1 MTTPVLALNAIT
13 KQFGQGHT
21 AVTALK
27 NADFSVNAGEF
38 VAIIGPSGSGK
49 STFLTIAA
57 GLQTPTS
64 GQVILNGQPLS
75 AQSEKQRLAYRFN
88 EIGFILQSSNL
99 IPFLTVTE
107 QFKLVDKLAKRTFQ
121 KARTN
126 QLLGELALR
135 EVASAYPSELS
146 GGERQRVA
154 IARAL
159 YNDPSVIL
167 ADEPT
172 ASLDT
177 PRSIDV
183 VQRLASEAHQHNKA
197 IVMVTHDQRLI
208 NHCDVV
214 YRIED
219 GVMTKQTEHRAAPVQ
234 P

>member
-1 MTTPVLALNAIT
+1 MTQPVLALKNIN
-13 KQFGQGHT
+13 KQFGHGHT
-21 AVTALK
+21 AVNALTDA
-27 NADFSVNAGEF
+27 NFEVSAGQF

-64 GQVILNGQPLS
+64 GQVVLNGQPLTN
-75 AQSEKQRLAYRFN
+75 QTEKQRLAYRFN

-99 IPFLTVTE
+99 IPFLTVRE
-107 QFKLVDKLAKRTFQ
+107 QFKLVDKMAKRKF
-121 KARTN
+121 N
-126 QLLGELALR
+126 QSGTDELLAELALT
-135 EVASAYPSELS
+135 EVRNAYPSDLS

-183 VQRLASEAHQHNKA
+183 VKRLATEAHQHNKA

-208 NHCDVV
+208 DDCDVV
-214 YRIED
+214 YQIED
-219 GVMTKQTEHRAAPVQ
+219 GKMSRRN
-234 P
+234 

>member
-1 MTTPVLALNAIT
+1 MSQPVLALQNIN
-13 KQFGQGHT
+13 KQFGHGHT
-21 AVTALK
+21 AVNALTDA
-27 NADFSVNAGEF
+27 NFEVSAGQF

-75 AQSEKQRLAYRFN
+75 NQTEKQRLAYRFN

-99 IPFLTVTE
+99 IPFLTVRE
-107 QFKLVDKLAKRTFQ
+107 QFKLVDKMARRKFDQAGTDGLLA
-121 KARTN
+121 
-126 QLLGELALR
+126 ELALI
-135 EVASAYPSELS
+135 EVRDAYPSDLS

-183 VQRLASEAHQHNKA
+183 VKRLANEAHQHQKA

-208 NHCDVV
+208 DDCDVV
-214 YRIED
+214 YQIED
-219 GVMTKQTEHRAAPVQ
+219 GKMSRRDS
-234 P
+234 

>member
-1 MTTPVLALNAIT
+1 MSQPVLALQNIN
-13 KQFGQGHT
+13 KQFGHGHT
-21 AVTALK
+21 AVNALIDA
-27 NADFSVNAGEF
+27 NFEDSAGQF

-75 AQSEKQRLAYRFN
+75 NQTEKQRLAYRFN

-99 IPFLTVTE
+99 IPFLTVRE
-107 QFKLVDKLAKRTFQ
+107 QFKLVDKMARRKFDQAGTDELLA
-121 KARTN
+121 
-126 QLLGELALR
+126 ELALT
-135 EVASAYPSELS
+135 EVRDAYPSDLS

-183 VQRLASEAHQHNKA
+183 VKRLANEAHQHQKA

-208 NHCDVV
+208 DDCDVV
-214 YRIED
+214 YQIED
-219 GVMTKQTEHRAAPVQ
+219 GKMSRRDS
-234 P
+234 

>member
-1 MTTPVLALNAIT
+1 MSQPVLALQNIN
-13 KQFGQGHT
+13 KQFGHGHT
-21 AVTALK
+21 AVNALTDA
-27 NADFSVNAGEF
+27 NFEVSAGQF

-75 AQSEKQRLAYRFN
+75 NQTEKQRLAYRFN

-99 IPFLTVTE
+99 IPFLTVRE
-107 QFKLVDKLAKRTFQ
+107 QFKLVDKMARRKFDQAGTDGLLA
-121 KARTN
+121 
-126 QLLGELALR
+126 ELTLT
-135 EVASAYPSELS
+135 EVRDAYPSDLS

-183 VQRLASEAHQHNKA
+183 VKRLANEAHQHQKA

-208 NHCDVV
+208 DDCDVV
-214 YRIED
+214 YQIED
-219 GVMTKQTEHRAAPVQ
+219 GKMSRRDS
-234 P
+234 